1 MAETER
7 EGGRAE
13 VVGGDGVGKDLDR
26 SIWMKM
32 GLAIL
37 PSRKNLE
44 RKTRFNPHNL
54 TVNPDNQNSSSGL
67 LKDKFL

>member
-1 MAETER
+1 MAETEK

-13 VVGGDGVGKDLDR
+13 VIGGDGVGKDLDR

-37 PSRKNLE
+37 PLRKNLE
-44 RKTRFNPHNL
+44 RK
-54 TVNPDNQNSSSGL
+54 NSFQSS
-67 LKDKFL
+67 